1 MLTSACT
8 VRITLIPQTSPKASY
23 LAHRSAI
30 DSAMLRVAA
39 AGTYV
44 LGAEVAAFE
53 GEFAAMLGA
62 TWAVGVANGTDAIE
76 LALRGLGIGAGDTV
90 ITPSH
95 TAIATV
101 SAISRLGARP
111 LFVDVDAGRYTVS
124 PSSLESLLATPSGG
138 AAKALIVV
146 HLYGTVA
153 DLPAILALAN
163 RSGVPV
169 IEDCA
174 QAHGA
179 ALDGRPVGTWG
190 KAGCFSF
197 YPTKNLGALGDGG
210 AVVGND
216 PDLGSRIRLLRQYGW
231 TTERV
236 SAVPGINSRLD
247 EIQAAILRVKLPY
260 LAAENQ
266 RRCEIA
272 SQYDH
277 LLAGFPLETP
287 TRISPESA
295 QVFHQYV
302 VKTSERDRLRAL
314 LRDEGIETLVHYPV
328 PAHRQPAYANA
339 EFRVVPLGETETVA
353 RTVLS
358 LPMFPELADEEV
370 RLVAQA
376 VAKLTGRF

>member
-1 MLTSACT
+1 
-8 VRITLIPQTSPKASY
+8 
-23 LAHRSAI
+23 
-30 DSAMLRVAA
+30 MLRVAA

-101 SAISRLGARP
+101 SAVSRLGARP
-111 LFVDVDAGRYTVS
+111 LFVDVDADRYTVS
-124 PSSLESLLATPSGG
+124 PSSLDSLLATPAGE
-138 AAKALIVV
+138 AARALIVV

-153 DLPAILALAN
+153 DMPALLALTD
-163 RSGVPV
+163 RSGIPV

-179 ALDGRPVGTWG
+179 TLDGRPAGTWG
-190 KAGCFSF
+190 KVGCFSF

-210 AVVGND
+210 AVVGNE
-216 PDLGSRIRLLRQYGW
+216 PALGSRIRILRQYGW
-231 TTERV
+231 STERV
-236 SAVPGINSRLD
+236 SEVPGINSRLD
-247 EIQAAILRVKLPY
+247 EIQAAILRAKLPY
-260 LAAENQ
+260 LASENQ
-266 RRCEIA
+266 RRREIA
-272 SQYDH
+272 TQYDH
-277 LLAGFPLETP
+277 LFAGLPLETP
-287 TRISPESA
+287 MRVTSEGA

-302 VKTSERDRLRAL
+302 VKTTERDRLRAL
-314 LRDEGIETLVHYPV
+314 LRDAGIGTLVHYPV
-328 PAHRQPAYANA
+328 PAHLQPAYANSA
-339 EFRVVPLGETETVA
+339 FRVVPLGETETVA

-370 RLVAQA
+370 RLVAQE
-376 VAKLTGRF
+376 VAKLTGRC